1 MSGCTESITTL
12 DTAFSA
18 SLYSH
23 NSPIDKISLDDRPC
37 ACTIQAM
44 NNFDHHAAWK
54 SLTEQLQQNMESSR
68 FDAWICPLESDLR
81 GSELI
86 IRTPSKFFLDGLK
99 SSYGK
104 TLLEKVH
111 QIYGADITL
120 SYAVDPVLG
129 EPRSEQ
135 AAESVADNSAQVD
148 GYIDPRF
155 TFDNFVVGSGNEF
168 CHAASRAVADKPGE
182 IYNPLYLYGGVG
194 LGKTHL
200 INAVANALMQ
210 RNHFRIAYRTGERFT
225 NELIQ
230 AIRNGST
237 DQFRNQYRQV
247 DVLIIDDIQFIA
259 GKDRT
264 QEEFFHTFNA
274 LHEVNKQIILTS
286 DRSPREL
293 TNLMERL
300 RSRFNWGLVADIQP
314 PDLETRLAILSS
326 KAELAGIA
334 LDEDVAHLLASR
346 ITSNVRE
353 LEGAL
358 TRLTAHA
365 TLTGRAIN
373 IEFARHVLR
382 DLLHEEVRAIS
393 IDDIQKKVASY
404 FNINIRE
411 MTSSKRS
418 KNIAYPRQVAMYAS
432 KELTTQSLPEIGN
445 QFGGRDHTT
454 VLHAVRKIKK
464 MRSESEDFDEEMSRI
479 LNLLKQ

>member
-1 MSGCTESITTL
+1 MI
-12 DTAFSA
+12 
-18 SLYSH
+18 
-23 NSPIDKISLDDRPC
+23 PLDDQYH

-44 NNFDHHAAWK
+44 THMHDESIW
-54 SLTEQLQQNMESSR
+54 QQISDKLKKELPPSR
-68 FDAWICPLESDLR
+68 FDAWIRTLSADNNDH
-81 GSELI
+81 ELTI
-86 IRTPSKFFLDGLK
+86 KVPSRFFLDGLK
-99 SSYGK
+99 SSYGEH
-104 TLLEKVH
+104 LSRLAR
-111 QIYGADITL
+111 QISGAEMTV
-120 SYAVDPVLG
+120 SYIVDPTLADSLG
-129 EPRSEQ
+129 QTQSLQENPHASL
-135 AAESVADNSAQVD
+135 VD
-148 GYIDPRF
+148 GFIDPRF

-168 CHAASRAVADKPGE
+168 CHAACRAVGDKPGA

-200 INAVANALMQ
+200 INAVANVLIQ

-274 LHEVNKQIILTS
+274 LHEVQKQIILTS

-314 PDLETRLAILSS
+314 PDLETRLAILCS
-326 KAELAGIA
+326 KAELAGIV
-334 LDEDVAHLLASR
+334 LDENVAHLLASR
-346 ITSNVRE
+346 ITNNVRE

-365 TLTGRAIN
+365 TLTGRTID
-373 IEFARHVLR
+373 IDFARHVLR

-393 IDDIQKKVASY
+393 IDDIKKKVASY

-418 KNIAYPRQVAMYAS
+418 KNVAYPRQVAMYAS
-432 KELTTQSLPEIGN
+432 KELTTQSLPEIGS

-454 VLHAVRKIKK
+454 VLHAVRKIRK
-464 MRSESEDFDEEMSRI
+464 MRDDSDDFDEEMGRI
-479 LNLLKQ
+479 IALLKQ

>member
-1 MSGCTESITTL
+1 VS
-12 DTAFSA
+12 
-18 SLYSH
+18 
-23 NSPIDKISLDDRPC
+23 DKFDDNKDDNKMIPLDDQYD

-44 NNFDHHAAWK
+44 TTMHQE
-54 SLTEQLQQNMESSR
+54 SLWQQISDRLKEELPASQ
-68 FDAWICPLESDLR
+68 FDAWIRALSADHHDH
-81 GSELI
+81 ELV
-86 IRTPSKFFLDGLK
+86 IRTPSRFFLDSLK
-99 SSYGK
+99 SNYGEHI
-104 TLLEKVH
+104 TRLTRQV
-111 QIYGADITL
+111 YGAEMAVSYMIDPTL
-120 SYAVDPVLG
+120 AT
-129 EPRSEQ
+129 
-135 AAESVADNSAQVD
+135 AAIDTPSPQDNPHASLVD

-168 CHAASRAVADKPGE
+168 CHAACRAVGDKPGE

-200 INAVANALMQ
+200 INAVANVLIH

-274 LHEVNKQIILTS
+274 LHEVKKQIILTS

-326 KAELAGIA
+326 KAELAGIT
-334 LDEDVAHLLASR
+334 LDENVAHLLASR
-346 ITSNVRE
+346 ITNNVRE

-373 IEFARHVLR
+373 IDFARHVLR

-393 IDDIQKKVASY
+393 IDDIKKKVASY

-432 KELTTQSLPEIGN
+432 KELTTQSLPEIGS

-464 MRSESEDFDEEMSRI
+464 MRDDSDDFDEEMSRI
-479 LNLLKQ
+479 IALLKQ

>member
-1 MSGCTESITTL
+1 MINTVIAMSRKHLQPLAG
-12 DTAFSA
+12 
-18 SLYSH
+18 
-23 NSPIDKISLDDRPC
+23 LDDNYD

-44 NNFDHHAAWK
+44 VTMNN
-54 SLTEQLQQNMESSR
+54 ESIWQRVSDLLKEEIPASR
-68 FDAWICPLESDLR
+68 FDAWIRSLSAQCEDQQLV
-81 GSELI
+81 I
-86 IRTPSKFFLDGLK
+86 KVPSRFFLDGLK
-99 SSYGK
+99 SSYGNK
-104 TLLEKVH
+104 IATLVKQVTGEEIAVSYVVDTSLEH
-111 QIYGADITL
+111 
-120 SYAVDPVLG
+120 
-129 EPRSEQ
+129 
-135 AAESVADNSAQVD
+135 AAEPAVAASPASSVD
-148 GYIDPRF
+148 GFIDPRF
-155 TFDNFVVGSGNEF
+155 TFENFVVGSGNEF
-168 CHAASRAVADKPGE
+168 CHAACRAVADKPGE

-200 INAVANALMQ
+200 INAVANSLISY
-210 RNHFRIAYRTGERFT
+210 NHTRIAYRTGERFT

-274 LHEVNKQIILTS
+274 LHEIKKQIILTS

-334 LDEDVAHLLASR
+334 LDKGVAHLLASR
-346 ITSNVRE
+346 ITNNVRE

-365 TLTGRAIN
+365 TLTGRTID
-373 IEFARHVLR
+373 ITFARHVLR

-393 IDDIQKKVASY
+393 IVDIQKKVASY

-418 KNIAYPRQVAMYAS
+418 KNVAYPRQIAMYAS
-432 KELTTQSLPEIGN
+432 KNLTTQSLPEIGN

-454 VLHAVRKIKK
+454 VLHAVRKITK
-464 MRSESEDFDEEMSRI
+464 MREESDDFDEEMGRI
-479 LNLLKQ
+479 LALLKQ